1 MQNPLKKWFWS
12 LLENMLRKGVENLPK
27 KCAQG
32 TPKEVQIDPKST
44 PGPSWDAPWTLF
56 GAPNLGWS
64 LQRRPKET
72 LRGPREAPRAQ
83 KGAKIDAK

>member
-1 MQNPLKKWFWS
+1 MGLKKLFWS

-32 TPKEVQIDPKST
+32 TPKEVQIHPKST
-44 PGPSWDAPWTLF
+44 PGPSWDPPWTLF

-64 LQRRPKET
+64 LQRRPKEAP
-72 LRGPREAPRAQ
+72 RGPREAP
-83 KGAKIDAK
+83 GA